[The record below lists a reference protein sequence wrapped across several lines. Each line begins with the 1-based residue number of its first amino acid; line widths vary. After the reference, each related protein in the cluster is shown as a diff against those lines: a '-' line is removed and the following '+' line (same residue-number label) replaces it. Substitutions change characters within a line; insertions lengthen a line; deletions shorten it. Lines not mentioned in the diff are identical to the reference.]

1 LRYPGLSRQKRP
13 KQAGYFM
20 SDAVRAP
27 KAPRT
32 WYFFGTLGFGLL
44 AYGAFTLGGFLTCVV
59 FFIAR
64 YYPSAVP
71 QEELFKPGYWQS
83 AASLGAYPC
92 ELAVIWLA
100 VRLARRRFS
109 EYLALIWPERNELI
123 IALLVMFIVVYALG
137 LTGNLLHETLDA
149 GVIAEYRDASSGGP
163 LLLFLFLVTGC
174 LGAPIF
180 EELAVRG
187 FLFRGWSESFLR
199 PTGAILLGSGLWAAC
214 HFQYDW
220 FGMFEVFVMGL
231 VLGFFR
237 YRSGSTMLAMVVHS
251 AINLYFFF
259 LIGLTT

>member
-1 LRYPGLSRQKRP
+1 
-13 KQAGYFM
+13 M
-20 SDAVRAP
+20 NDAVPAP

-44 AYGAFTLGGFLTCVV
+44 AYGAFNLGGVLTCAA
-59 FFIAR
+59 FLIAHHFL
-64 YYPSAVP
+64 STVP
-71 QEELFKPGYWQS
+71 YEELFKPGYWQS
-83 AASLGAYPC
+83 AFSLGAFSC

-100 VRLARRRFS
+100 VRLARRQFS

-123 IALLVMFIVVYALG
+123 VALLVMFIVVNALG
-137 LTGNLLHETLDA
+137 LTGNLLNETMDA

-199 PTGAILLGSGLWAAC
+199 PAGAIVLGSALWAAC

-220 FGMFEVFVMGL
+220 FGVFEVFVIGL

-237 YRSGSTMLAMVVHS
+237 YRSGSTMLAIVVHS
-251 AINLYFFF
+251 ANNLYCFF
-259 LIGLTT
+259 LLGLGF